1 MECSLLCIRWGAK
14 RLVSDFSSVTRL
26 LAESKFNIEQKVRSL
41 MSTRNRFFFGL
52 LTGVIAIL
60 LGLSA
65 SVTKAQS
72 NDGSLRGE
80 VTDNQGAT
88 VAEARVVATNLASQ
102 VTYDTTS
109 TSAGVYFFSNLPVG
123 NYSIS
128 VEKDGFQKYVRT
140 SVQVFSNQ
148 VTEAGVQLVIGSSST
163 TIEVMAGADL
173 VQTSTS
179 QISNDF
185 NSKQVTELPNTSLDG
200 SPLSLA
206 LLAPGTT
213 GQGAGVLGEGGSI
226 GGARP
231 RMNSFSIDGV
241 DDNRLDVTGHS
252 QPVIQDSVAEFNL
265 ITNQFAAEYGHSAGG
280 QFNIITKSGGN
291 AWHGSLF
298 GYNQNRNYNAED
310 NLDKVA
316 GLSKPSR
323 FDYNR
328 VGGEVGG
335 PIIHNKLFIYGSYQ
349 RQWEGLATSAVAQSA
364 PTADGL
370 AQLTALAADSAVV
383 DILNQFPTA
392 TSQSSTETVFAPGCP
407 VAGCAIPFGTIS
419 PRAPNFV
426 NQHDF
431 IVNGD
436 YNQGKHSIAFH
447 VLYDKNRQPNVNADT
462 PLNQFSGDTA
472 TDVRKYL
479 AKDTW
484 TINDRLVN
492 DLRAS
497 LSRFVLDF
505 TVPPAF
511 NNFPNAEIDA
521 DGLNIGPQGCS
532 PQGNTINTYQV
543 LDNVSYVRGRHTFKA
558 GVEWRHWIAPGGF
571 LPRARGEWDYA
582 DINQLVNDFVPN
594 GSNGALRGAGSGF
607 FAGNQNG
614 IYGFFQD
621 DWKVTARLT
630 LNLGLRYEWNGVPR
644 DDGLQALNSI
654 STLSGVPSITSGS
667 GSGFDFRKPD
677 SDKNNFGPRI
687 GFAYDPFGNA
697 KWAIRGGFGISYDV
711 TPQNFPSISLPP
723 QLQTEQNP
731 ILTCNLS
738 GAPAWC
744 ANFDQTAYAKG
755 GNTGQGFL
763 GGGGLLQVNVPCATQ
778 LDCRASTG
786 ATIVNIVEPKILTWS
801 LGVQHQIGAN
811 SSIEVRYLGT
821 RGLELP
827 IQGRLNTQT
836 GFDAGLGA
844 LPTYLSTAD
853 IPATVTGGP
862 RLSDWDTFEGNANN
876 CPTTGPSPFIHGAD
890 GFCGLVTGF
899 PPKASS
905 IYHGASVDF
914 NHRVGHGLT
923 LRANYTFSKNIDT
936 ATNEL
941 FSTRIDPRR
950 AQDWMNVNQDRGL
963 SSLDVPHKFALS
975 WVYEVPKL
983 SGDHHFLNGL
993 VSGWQYSGTYLAFS
1007 GQPVTIIDGV
1017 DANGNFDAAGDRPV
1031 FNPAGHGNT
1040 ASDVGF
1046 VCSGVGGATTT
1057 SGGDPTCGAVDP
1069 ISGAFI
1075 NDGAIVGYYAL
1086 DPTAKYVVAQL
1097 GAVSTLGRNTFRS
1110 PGVNVWDMGLA
1121 KYIHFTERYSLQL
1134 GVQALDI
1141 FNHRNF
1147 SLAQPSVFE
1156 PLVNNA
1162 LSTSYNNVNA
1172 FFASG
1177 NTQFLNAHQFSG
1189 GSRNMQFVVKFIF

>member
-1 MECSLLCIRWGAK
+1 MRNRFLCSLL
-14 RLVSDFSSVTRL
+14 T
-26 LAESKFNIEQKVRSL
+26 
-41 MSTRNRFFFGL
+41 GL
-52 LTGVIAIL
+52 IAIL
-60 LGLSA
+60 LGLSPSA
-65 SVTKAQS
+65 SEAQT

-88 VAEARVVATNLASQ
+88 VADAKVTATNLASQ
-102 VTYDTTS
+102 VTYATTTTS
-109 TSAGVYFFSNLPVG
+109 SGVYVFSNLPVG
-123 NYSIS
+123 IYSVA
-128 VEKDGFQKYVRT
+128 VEKEGFQKYVRT

-148 VTEAGVQLVIGSSST
+148 VTEAGAQLVIGSSST
-163 TIEVMAGADL
+163 TIEVVAGADL

-252 QPVIQDSVAEFNL
+252 QPVIQDSIAEFNL
-265 ITNQFAAEYGHSAGG
+265 VTNQFAAEYGHSAGG

-291 AWHGSLF
+291 AWHGSAF
-298 GYNQNRNYNAED
+298 GYNQNRHYNSRD

-316 GLSKPSR
+316 GLDEPSR

-335 PIIHNKLFIYGSYQ
+335 PILHNKLFIYGSYQ
-349 RQWEGLATSAVAQSA
+349 RIWEGLATSAVAQSA

-370 AQLTALAADSAVV
+370 ATLKSLAADSAVV
-383 DILNQFPTA
+383 DVLDQFPVA
-392 TSQSSTETVFAPGCP
+392 SSASSSEVVFAPGCP
-407 VAGCAIPFGTIS
+407 VAGCVIPFGTIS
-419 PRAPNFV
+419 PRAPNFL

-431 IVNGD
+431 IINAD
-436 YNQGKHSIAFH
+436 YIHGKHAISFH
-447 VLYDKNRQPNVNADT
+447 VLYDKSRQPNVNADT
-462 PLNQFSGDTA
+462 PLDQFTGATA
-472 TDVRKYL
+472 NDVRKYL
-479 AKDTW
+479 FKDTW
-484 TINDRLVN
+484 TINNRFVN
-492 DLRAS
+492 DFRTS
-497 LSRFVLDF
+497 LSRFVLAF
-505 TVPPAF
+505 TVPTAF
-511 NNFPNAEIDA
+511 SNFPNAELDA

-532 PQGNTINTYQV
+532 PQSNTINTYQV
-543 LDNVSYVRGRHTFKA
+543 LDNVSYVRGKHTFKA
-558 GVEWRHWIAPGGF
+558 GVEWRHWIAPGNF

-594 GSNGALRGAGSGF
+594 GTNGALRGAGSGF

-614 IYGFFQD
+614 IYGFVQD
-621 DWKVTARLT
+621 DWRVTSRLT

-654 STLSGVPSITSGS
+654 STLPGVF
-667 GSGFDFRKPD
+667 GFDFKKPD
-677 SDKNNFGPRI
+677 SDKNNLGPRV
-687 GFAYDPFGNA
+687 GFAYDPFGNS
-697 KWAIRGGFGISYDV
+697 KWAVRGGFGISYDV

-744 ANFDQTAYAKG
+744 ANFDQTAYASG

-763 GGGGLLQVNVPCATQ
+763 AGGGLLQVNVPCTTQ
-778 LDCRASTG
+778 ADCRASTG
-786 ATIVNIVEPKILTWS
+786 STILPIVEPKILTWS
-801 LGVQHQIGAN
+801 LGVQHQIGTN

-827 IQGRLNTQT
+827 IQGRMNTQT
-836 GFDAGLGA
+836 GFSAGLGA
-844 LPTYLSTAD
+844 LPTFLSPSD
-853 IPATVTGGP
+853 IPATITGGT
-862 RLSDWDTFEGNANN
+862 RLSDWDTFENNAND
-876 CPTTGPSPFIHGAD
+876 CPTTGPSPFIYGAE
-890 GFCGLVTGF
+890 GFCGGALVTGF
-899 PPKASS
+899 PPRATSA
-905 IYHGASVDF
+905 YHGVSVDF

-923 LRANYTFSKNIDT
+923 LRANYTFSKNVDT

-941 FSTRIDPRR
+941 FSTRVDPRR
-950 AQDWMNVNQDRGL
+950 AQDWQNVNQDRGL
-963 SSLDVPHKFALS
+963 SSLDVPHKLALS
-975 WVYEVPKL
+975 WVYELPKL
-983 SGDHHFLNGL
+983 HSEHSFLNGL
-993 VSGWQYSGTYLAFS
+993 ANGWQYSGTFLAFS
-1007 GQPVTIIDGV
+1007 GQPITIINGG
-1017 DANGNFDAAGDRPV
+1017 DANGNFDNAGDRPV
-1031 FNPAGHGNT
+1031 FNPAGVGNT
-1040 ASDVGF
+1040 ASDIGF
-1046 VCSGVGGATTT
+1046 VCAGSGGATTT
-1057 SGGDPTCGAVDP
+1057 SGIDPACGADDTAV
-1069 ISGAFI
+1069 
-1075 NDGAIVGYYAL
+1075 VGYYAL
-1086 DPTAKYVVAQL
+1086 DPTAKYVVAGL
-1097 GAVSTLGRNTFRS
+1097 GAVSSLGRNTFRS
-1110 PGVNVWDMGLA
+1110 PGVNVWNMGIA

-1162 LSTSYNNVNA
+1162 LSTSYNNINA

-1177 NTQFLNAHQFSG
+1177 NTQFLNSHQFSG
-1189 GSRNMQFVVKFIF
+1189 GARNMQLVVKFIF

>member
-1 MECSLLCIRWGAK
+1 M
-14 RLVSDFSSVTRL
+14 
-26 LAESKFNIEQKVRSL
+26 
-41 MSTRNRFFFGL
+41 RNRFLYSL
-52 LTGVIAIL
+52 LTGLIAIL
-60 LGLSA
+60 LGLLP
-65 SVTKAQS
+65 SVSEAQTT
-72 NDGSLRGE
+72 DGSLRGE

-88 VAEARVVATNLASQ
+88 VADAKVTATNLASQ
-102 VTYDTTS
+102 VTYATTTTS
-109 TSAGVYFFSNLPVG
+109 SGVYVFSNLPVG
-123 NYSIS
+123 IYSVA
-128 VEKDGFQKYVRT
+128 VEREGFQKYVRS

-148 VTEAGVQLVIGSSST
+148 VTEAGAQLVIGSSST
-163 TIEVMAGADL
+163 TIEVIAGADL

-252 QPVIQDSVAEFNL
+252 QPVIQDSIAEFNL
-265 ITNQFAAEYGHSAGG
+265 VTNQFAAEYGHSAGG

-291 AWHGSLF
+291 AWHGGAF
-298 GYNQNRNYNAED
+298 GYNQNRHYNSRD

-316 GLSKPSR
+316 GLDEPSR

-328 VGGEVGG
+328 VGGDLGG
-335 PIIHNKLFIYGSYQ
+335 PILHNKLFIYGSYQ
-349 RQWEGLATSAVAQSA
+349 RIWEGLATSAVAQSA

-370 AQLTALAADSAVV
+370 ATLKSLAADSAVV
-383 DILNQFPTA
+383 DVLNQFPVA
-392 TSQSSTETVFAPGCP
+392 SSASSSEVVVAPGCP
-407 VAGCAIPFGTIS
+407 VGGCVIPFGTIS
-419 PRAPNFV
+419 PRAPNFL

-431 IVNGD
+431 IINAD
-436 YNQGKHSIAFH
+436 YNHGKHAIGFH
-447 VLYDKNRQPNVNADT
+447 VLYDKSRQPNVNADT
-462 PLNQFSGDTA
+462 PLDQFTGASA
-472 TDVRKYL
+472 NDVRKYL
-479 AKDTW
+479 FKDTW
-484 TINDRLVN
+484 TINDRFVN
-492 DLRAS
+492 DFRTS
-497 LSRFVLDF
+497 LSRFVLAF
-505 TVPPAF
+505 TVPTAF
-511 NNFPNAEIDA
+511 SNFPNAELDA

-532 PQGNTINTYQV
+532 PQSNIINTYQV
-543 LDNVSYVRGRHTFKA
+543 LDNVSYVRGKHTFKA
-558 GVEWRHWIAPGGF
+558 GVEWRHWIAPGNF

-614 IYGFFQD
+614 IYGFVQD
-621 DWKVTARLT
+621 DWRVTSRLT

-654 STLSGVPSITSGS
+654 STLPGVF
-667 GSGFDFRKPD
+667 GFDFKKPD
-677 SDKNNFGPRI
+677 SDKNNFGPRV

-697 KWAIRGGFGISYDV
+697 KWAVRGGFGISYDV

-744 ANFDQTAYAKG
+744 ANFDQTAYASG

-763 GGGGLLQVNVPCATQ
+763 AGGGLLQVNVPCTTQ
-778 LDCRASTG
+778 LDCRSSTG
-786 ATIVNIVEPKILTWS
+786 STILPIVEPKILTWS
-801 LGVQHQIGAN
+801 LGVQHQIGTN

-827 IQGRLNTQT
+827 IQGRMNTQT
-836 GFDAGLGA
+836 GFSAGLGA
-844 LPTYLSTAD
+844 LPTFLSASD

-862 RLSDWDTFEGNANN
+862 RLSDWDTFENNAND
-876 CPTTGPSPFIHGAD
+876 CPTTGPSPFIYGAD

-899 PPKASS
+899 PPRATST
-905 IYHGASVDF
+905 YHGVSVDF

-941 FSTRIDPRR
+941 FSTRVDPRR
-950 AQDWMNVNQDRGL
+950 AQDWQNVNQDREL
-963 SSLDVPHKFALS
+963 SSLDVPHKLALS
-975 WVYEVPKL
+975 WVYELPKL
-983 SGDHHFLNGL
+983 HSEHSFLNGL
-993 VSGWQYSGTYLAFS
+993 ANGWQYSGTFLAFS
-1007 GQPVTIIDGV
+1007 GQPITIINGG
-1017 DANGNFDAAGDRPV
+1017 DANGNFDNAGDRPV
-1031 FNPAGHGNT
+1031 FNPAGVGNT
-1040 ASDVGF
+1040 ASDIGL
-1046 VCSGVGGATTT
+1046 VCAGPGGATSTT
-1057 SGGDPTCGAVDP
+1057 ATDPACSFSNVTLDDTTV
-1069 ISGAFI
+1069 
-1075 NDGAIVGYYAL
+1075 VGYYAL
-1086 DPTAKYVVAQL
+1086 DPTAKYVVAGL
-1097 GAVSTLGRNTFRS
+1097 GAVSSLGRNTFRS
-1110 PGVNVWDMGLA
+1110 PGVNVWNMGIA
-1121 KYIHFTERYSLQL
+1121 KYIHLTERYSLQL

-1162 LSTSYNNVNA
+1162 LSTSYNNINA

-1177 NTQFLNAHQFSG
+1177 NTQFLNSHQFSG
-1189 GSRNMQFVVKFIF
+1189 GARNMQLVVKFIF

>member
-1 MECSLLCIRWGAK
+1 MG
-14 RLVSDFSSVTRL
+14 
-26 LAESKFNIEQKVRSL
+26 
-41 MSTRNRFFFGL
+41 MRNRFFSSL

-65 SVTKAQS
+65 GISKAQT

-88 VAEARVVATNLASQ
+88 VADAKVSGTNLASQ
-102 VTYDTTS
+102 VTYNTTTTS
-109 TSAGVYFFSNLPVG
+109 SGVYVFSNLPVG
-123 NYSIS
+123 IYSIA

-148 VTEAGVQLVIGSSST
+148 VTEASIQLVVGSSST
-163 TIEVMAGADL
+163 TIEVTAGADL

-252 QPVIQDSVAEFNL
+252 QPVIADSIAEFNL

-280 QFNIITKSGGN
+280 QFNIITKAGGN
-291 AWHGSLF
+291 AWHGAAF
-298 GYNQNRNYNAED
+298 GYNQNRHYNSRD
-310 NLDKVA
+310 NLDKLA
-316 GLSKPSR
+316 GLDEPSR

-328 VGGEVGG
+328 VGGDIGG

-349 RQWEGLATSAVAQSA
+349 RIWEGLATAAVAQSA

-370 AQLTALAADSAVV
+370 AQLKGLAADSAVV

-392 TSQSSTETVFAPGCP
+392 PTATGTVAVVAPGCP
-407 VAGCAIPFGTIS
+407 TGGCLVPFGQIS
-419 PRAPNFV
+419 PRAPNFL

-431 IVNGD
+431 IINAD
-436 YNQGKHSIAFH
+436 YNQGRHAISFH
-447 VLYDKNRQPNVNADT
+447 VLYDKSRQPNVNAST
-462 PLNQFSGDTA
+462 PLSQFTGSQA
-472 TDVRKYL
+472 NDVRKYL
-479 AKDTW
+479 FKDTW
-484 TINDRLVN
+484 SINDRFVN
-492 DLRAS
+492 DFRTS

-505 TVPPAF
+505 TVPATF
-511 NNFPNAEIDA
+511 SNFPNAEVDPL
-521 DGLNIGPQGCS
+521 GLNIGPQGCS
-532 PQGNTINTYQV
+532 PQGNIINTYQV
-543 LDNVSYVRGRHTFKA
+543 LDNISYVRGKHTLKA
-558 GVEWRHWIAPGGF
+558 GIEWRHWIAPGNF
-571 LPRARGEWDYA
+571 LPRSRGEWDYG
-582 DINQLVNDFVPN
+582 DLSTLINDLVPDGN
-594 GSNGALRGAGSGF
+594 NGALRGAGSGF
-607 FAGNQNG
+607 FAGNQNA
-614 IYGFFQD
+614 IYGFAQD
-621 DWKVTARLT
+621 DWKVTPRLT

-654 STLSGVPSITSGS
+654 STLPGVY
-667 GSGFDFRKPD
+667 GFVFKKPD
-677 SDKNNFGPRI
+677 SDKNNFGPRV

-697 KWAIRGGFGISYDV
+697 KWAVRGGFGISYDV

-731 ILTCNLS
+731 DLTCSLS

-744 ANFDQTAYAKG
+744 ANPNK
-755 GNTGQGFL
+755 QGFL
-763 GGGGLLQVNVPCATQ
+763 AGGGLLQVNVPCTTQ
-778 LDCRASTG
+778 LDCRTSTS
-786 ATIVNIVEPKILTWS
+786 ATIVPIVEPKILTWS
-801 LGVQHQIGAN
+801 LGVQHQIGTG

-827 IQGRLNTQT
+827 IQARLNTQT
-836 GFDAGLGA
+836 GFAAGLGA
-844 LPTYLSTAD
+844 LPTYLNTAE
-853 IPATVTGGP
+853 IPATVTGGT
-862 RLSDWDTFEGNANN
+862 RLSDWDTFNSNASD
-876 CPTTGPSPFIHGAD
+876 CSAPSRYIHGAE
-890 GFCGLVTGF
+890 GFCGALVTGF

-905 IYHGASVDF
+905 IYHGVSVDF

-941 FSTRIDPRR
+941 FSTFVDPRR
-950 AQDWMNVNQDRGL
+950 IQDWVNPSGSRGL

-975 WVYEVPKL
+975 WVYELPKL
-983 SGDHHFLNGL
+983 HSGHSFLNGL
-993 VSGWQYSGTYLAFS
+993 ANGWQYSGTYLAFS
-1007 GQPVTIIDGV
+1007 GQPITLIDGV
-1017 DANGNFDAAGDRPV
+1017 DANGNGDSAGDRPV
-1031 FNPAGHGNT
+1031 FNPAGVGNT
-1040 ASDVGF
+1040 ATDVGF
-1046 VCSGVGGATTT
+1046 VCAGAGGATTT
-1057 SGGDPTCGAVDP
+1057 SGVDPNCGADDTAV
-1069 ISGAFI
+1069 
-1075 NDGAIVGYYAL
+1075 VGYYAL
-1086 DPTAKYVVAQL
+1086 DPTAKYVVAQR
-1097 GAVSTLGRNTFRS
+1097 GTVSTLGRNTFRA
-1110 PGVNVWDMGLA
+1110 PGVNVWDMGIA

-1134 GVQALDI
+1134 GVQALNI

-1162 LSTSYNNVNA
+1162 LSTSYNDL
-1172 FFASG
+1172 
-1177 NTQFLNAHQFSG
+1177 NTFLDSATRSQFLNSHQFSG
-1189 GSRNMQFVVKFIF
+1189 GARNMQMVVKFLF

>member
-1 MECSLLCIRWGAK
+1 MRK
-14 RLVSDFSSVTRL
+14 
-26 LAESKFNIEQKVRSL
+26 
-41 MSTRNRFFFGL
+41 RFFPGL
-52 LTGVIAIL
+52 FTGVIAIL

-65 SVTKAQS
+65 SISNAQT

-80 VTDNQGAT
+80 ITDNQGAS
-88 VAEARVVATNLASQ
+88 VADAKVTATNLASQ
-102 VTYDTTS
+102 VTYNTTTTS
-109 TSAGVYFFSNLPVG
+109 SGVYVFSNLPVG
-123 NYSIS
+123 IYSIA

-148 VTEAGVQLVIGSSST
+148 ATEASIQLVVGSTST
-163 TIEVMAGADL
+163 TIEVTAGADL

-252 QPVIQDSVAEFNL
+252 QPVIADSIAEFNL

-280 QFNIITKSGGN
+280 QFNIITKAGGN
-291 AWHGSLF
+291 AWHGTAF
-298 GYNQNRNYNAED
+298 GYNQNRHYNSRD

-316 GLSKPSR
+316 GLSEPSR

-328 VGGEVGG
+328 VGGDIGG

-349 RQWEGLATSAVAQSA
+349 RIWEGLATAAVAQSA

-370 AQLTALAADSAVV
+370 ATLKSLAADSAVV
-383 DILNQFPTA
+383 DVLNQFPVA
-392 TSQSSTETVFAPGCP
+392 SSASSTEVVSAPGCP
-407 VAGCAIPFGTIS
+407 VGGCLIPFGTIS
-419 PRAPNFV
+419 PRAPNFQ

-431 IVNGD
+431 IINTD
-436 YNQGKHSIAFH
+436 YNHGKHAISFH
-447 VLYDKNRQPNVNADT
+447 VLYDRNRQPNVNADT
-462 PLNQFSGDTA
+462 PLSQFTGSTA

-479 AKDTW
+479 FKDTW
-484 TINDRLVN
+484 TINDRFVN
-492 DLRAS
+492 DFRTS

-505 TVPPAF
+505 GVPTTF
-511 NNFPNAEIDA
+511 SNFPNVELDA
-521 DGLNIGPQGCS
+521 DGLNVGPQGCS
-532 PQGNTINTYQV
+532 PQGNIINTYQV
-543 LDNVSYVRGRHTFKA
+543 LDNVSYVRGKHTFKA
-558 GVEWRHWIAPGGF
+558 GVEWRHWIAPGNF
-571 LPRARGEWDYA
+571 LPRSRGEWDYA

-614 IYGFFQD
+614 IYFFVQD
-621 DWKVTARLT
+621 DWRVTTRLT

-654 STLSGVPSITSGS
+654 STLPGVY
-667 GSGFDFRKPD
+667 GFVFKKPD
-677 SDKNNFGPRI
+677 SDINNVGPRV
-687 GFAYDPFGNA
+687 GFAYDPFGDA
-697 KWAIRGGFGISYDV
+697 KWAVRGGFGISYDV

-744 ANFDQTAYAKG
+744 ANFDQKAYASG
-755 GNTGQGFL
+755 DNTGQGFL
-763 GGGGLLQVNVPCATQ
+763 AGGGLLQVNVPCTTQ
-778 LDCRASTG
+778 LDCRSSTG
-786 ATIVNIVEPKILTWS
+786 STIVNIVEPKILTWS
-801 LGVQHQIGAN
+801 LGVQHQIGTN

-827 IQGRLNTQT
+827 IQARLNTQT
-836 GFDAGLGA
+836 GFTAGLGA
-844 LPTYLSTAD
+844 LPTFLNQSD
-853 IPATVTGGP
+853 IPTTVTGGT
-862 RLSDWDTFEGNANN
+862 RLSDWDTFENNAND

-890 GFCGLVTGF
+890 GLCGGALVTGF
-899 PPKASS
+899 PPRATST
-905 IYHGASVDF
+905 YHGASVDF

-941 FSTRIDPRR
+941 FSTRVDPRR
-950 AQDWMNVNQDRGL
+950 AQDWANVNQDRGL

-975 WVYEVPKL
+975 WVYELPKL
-983 SGDHHFLNGL
+983 HSGHSFLNGL
-993 VSGWQYSGTYLAFS
+993 ANGWQYSGTFLAFR
-1007 GQPVTIIDGV
+1007 GQPITIINGS
-1017 DANGNFDAAGDRPV
+1017 DANGNFDNAGDRPV
-1031 FNPAGHGNT
+1031 FNPAGVGNT
-1040 ASDVGF
+1040 ASDIGL
-1046 VCSGVGGATTT
+1046 VCAGPGGATSTT
-1057 SGGDPTCGAVDP
+1057 ATDPAC
-1069 ISGAFI
+1069 SFSNI
-1075 NDGAIVGYYAL
+1075 NLDDSTVVGYYAL
-1086 DPTAKYVVAQL
+1086 DPNAKYVVAGL

-1110 PGVNVWDMGLA
+1110 PGVNVWDMGIA

-1134 GVQALDI
+1134 GVQALNI

-1162 LSTSYNNVNA
+1162 LSTSYNNINA

-1177 NTQFLNAHQFSG
+1177 NTQFLNSHQFSG
-1189 GSRNMQFVVKFIF
+1189 GARNMQLLVKFIF

>member
-1 MECSLLCIRWGAK
+1 M
-14 RLVSDFSSVTRL
+14 
-26 LAESKFNIEQKVRSL
+26 
-41 MSTRNRFFFGL
+41 RNRFFSGL
-52 LTGVIAIL
+52 IISVITIL
-60 LGLSA
+60 FGLSA
-65 SVTKAQS
+65 SISKAQT

-80 VTDNQGAT
+80 VTDNQSAA
-88 VAEARVVATNLASQ
+88 VADAKVTATNLASQ
-102 VTYDTTS
+102 VTYNTTTTS
-109 TSAGVYFFSNLPVG
+109 SGVYVFSNLPVG
-123 NYSIS
+123 IYSLAI
-128 VEKDGFQKYVRT
+128 EKDGFQKYVRT

-148 VTEAGVQLVIGSSST
+148 VTEASIQLVIGSTST
-163 TIEVMAGADL
+163 TIEVTAGADL
-173 VQTSTS
+173 VQTTTS

-241 DDNRLDVTGHS
+241 DDNRLDITGHS
-252 QPVIQDSVAEFNL
+252 QPVIADSIAEFNL

-291 AWHGSLF
+291 AWHGAAF
-298 GYNQNRNYNAED
+298 GYNQNRHYNSRD

-316 GLSKPSR
+316 GLSEPSR

-328 VGGEVGG
+328 VGGDIGG

-349 RQWEGLATSAVAQSA
+349 RIWEGLATAAVAQSA
-364 PTADGL
+364 PTAEGL
-370 AQLTALAADSAVV
+370 DTLKSLAANSAVV
-383 DILNQFPTA
+383 DVLNQFPVA
-392 TSQSSTETVFAPGCP
+392 SSVSSTEIVSAPGCP
-407 VAGCAIPFGTIS
+407 AGGCLIPFGTIS
-419 PRAPNFV
+419 PRAPNFL

-431 IVNGD
+431 IINGD
-436 YNQGKHSIAFH
+436 YNHGRHAISFH
-447 VLYDKNRQPNVNADT
+447 VLYDKSRQPNVNANT
-462 PLNQFSGDTA
+462 PQDQFTGA
-472 TDVRKYL
+472 AANDVRKYL
-479 AKDTW
+479 FKDTW
-484 TINDRLVN
+484 TINDRFVN
-492 DLRAS
+492 DFRAS
-497 LSRFVLDF
+497 LSRFVLAF
-505 TVPPAF
+505 TVPDTF
-511 NNFPNAEIDA
+511 SNFPNAEVDA

-532 PQGNTINTYQV
+532 PQSNIINTYQV
-543 LDNVSYVRGRHTFKA
+543 LDNVSYVRGKHTFKA
-558 GVEWRHWIAPGGF
+558 GAEWRHWIAPGNF

-614 IYGFFQD
+614 IYAFVQD
-621 DWKVTARLT
+621 DWRVTSRLT
-630 LNLGLRYEWNGVPR
+630 LNLGVRYEWNGVPR
-644 DDGLQALNSI
+644 DDALQALNSI
-654 STLSGVPSITSGS
+654 STLPGVY
-667 GSGFDFRKPD
+667 GFEFKKPD
-677 SDKNNFGPRI
+677 SDKNNVGPRI
-687 GFAYDPFGNA
+687 GFAYDPLGNA

-744 ANFDQTAYAKG
+744 ANFDQKAYG
-755 GNTGQGFL
+755 RGENTGQGFL
-763 GGGGLLQVNVPCATQ
+763 AGGGLLQVNVPCTTQ
-778 LDCRASTG
+778 LDCRSSTG
-786 ATIVNIVEPKILTWS
+786 STIVPMVQPKILTWS
-801 LGVQHQIGAN
+801 LGVQHQVGSN

-827 IQGRLNTQT
+827 IQARLNTQT
-836 GFDAGLGA
+836 GFTAGLGA
-844 LPTYLSTAD
+844 LPTYLNPSD
-853 IPATVTGGP
+853 IPATVTGGT
-862 RLSDWDTFEGNANN
+862 RLSDWDTFENNAND

-890 GFCGLVTGF
+890 GLCGGALVTGF
-899 PPKASS
+899 PPRATST
-905 IYHGASVDF
+905 YHGASVDF

-923 LRANYTFSKNIDT
+923 LRANYTFSKNIDN

-941 FSTRIDPRR
+941 FSTRVDPRR
-950 AQDWMNVNQDRGL
+950 AQDWANVNQDRGL

-975 WVYEVPKL
+975 WVYELPKL
-983 SGDHHFLNGL
+983 HSGHSFLNGL
-993 VSGWQYSGTYLAFS
+993 ANGWQYAGTFLAFS
-1007 GQPVTIIDGV
+1007 GQPITIINGG
-1017 DANGNFDAAGDRPV
+1017 DANGNFDNAGDRPV
-1031 FNPAGHGNT
+1031 FNPAGVGNT
-1040 ASDVGF
+1040 ASDIGL
-1046 VCSGVGGATTT
+1046 VCAGLGGATSTT
-1057 SGGDPTCGAVDP
+1057 ATDPAC
-1069 ISGAFI
+1069 AFS
-1075 NDGAIVGYYAL
+1075 NTNLDDTTVVGYYAL
-1086 DPTAKYVVAQL
+1086 DPTAKYVAAGL

-1110 PGVNVWDMGLA
+1110 PGVNVWDMGVS

-1134 GVQALDI
+1134 GVQALNI

-1162 LSTSYNNVNA
+1162 LSTSYNNINA

-1177 NTQFLNAHQFSG
+1177 NTQFLNAQQFSG
-1189 GSRNMQFVVKFIF
+1189 GARNMQLVVKFLF

>member
-1 MECSLLCIRWGAK
+1 MG
-14 RLVSDFSSVTRL
+14 
-26 LAESKFNIEQKVRSL
+26 
-41 MSTRNRFFFGL
+41 MRNRFFCSL
-52 LTGVIAIL
+52 LTGVIAVL

-65 SVTKAQS
+65 SVSKAQT

-80 VTDNQGAT
+80 VTDNQSAT
-88 VAEARVVATNLASQ
+88 VADAKVTATNLASQ
-102 VTYDTTS
+102 VTYATTTTS
-109 TSAGVYFFSNLPVG
+109 SGVYFFSNLPVG
-123 NYSIS
+123 IYSIT
-128 VEKDGFQKYVRT
+128 VEKDGFQKYIRT

-148 VTEAGVQLVIGSSST
+148 VTEAGAQIAVGSSST
-163 TIEVMAGADL
+163 TIEVTAGADL

-241 DDNRLDVTGHS
+241 DDNRLDITGHS
-252 QPVIQDSVAEFNL
+252 QPVIADSIAEFNL

-291 AWHGSLF
+291 AWHGAAF
-298 GYNQNRNYNAED
+298 GYNQNRHYNAMD

-316 GLSKPSR
+316 GLTEPSR

-328 VGGEVGG
+328 VGGDVGG

-349 RQWEGLATSAVAQSA
+349 RIWEGLATAAVQQLA

-370 AQLTALAADSAVV
+370 AQLKGLAADSAVV

-392 TSQSSTETVFAPGCP
+392 PVADPGSSQTVNAPGCP
-407 VAGCAIPFGTIS
+407 PPPGGCIVPFGSIS
-419 PRAPNFV
+419 PRAPNFL

-431 IVNGD
+431 IVNAD
-436 YNQGKHSIAFH
+436 YNHGKHAIGFH
-447 VLYDKNRQPNVNADT
+447 VLYDKSRQPNVNAST
-462 PLNQFSGDTA
+462 PLDQFTGSA
-472 TDVRKYL
+472 ANDVRKYL
-479 AKDTW
+479 FKDTW
-484 TINDRLVN
+484 SINDRFVN
-492 DLRAS
+492 DFRTS
-497 LSRFVLDF
+497 LSRFVLAF
-505 TVPPAF
+505 TVPATF
-511 NNFPNAEIDA
+511 SNFPNAEVDPL
-521 DGLNIGPQGCS
+521 GLNIGPQGCS
-532 PQGNTINTYQV
+532 PQSNIINTYQV
-543 LDNVSYVRGRHTFKA
+543 LDNVSYVRGRHTLKA
-558 GVEWRHWIAPGGF
+558 GIEWRHWIAPGNF
-571 LPRARGEWDYA
+571 LPRARGEWDYG
-582 DINQLVNDFVPN
+582 DLSTLINDELPN
-594 GSNGALRGAGSGF
+594 GNNGALRGAGSGF
-607 FAGNQNG
+607 FAGNQNA
-614 IYGFFQD
+614 IYGFAQD

-654 STLSGVPSITSGS
+654 STLPGVF
-667 GSGFDFRKPD
+667 GFVFKKPD
-677 SDKNNFGPRI
+677 SDKNNFGPRV

-697 KWAIRGGFGISYDV
+697 RWAIRGGFGISYDV

-731 ILTCNLS
+731 DLTCTLA

-744 ANFDQTAYAKG
+744 ANP
-755 GNTGQGFL
+755 NGQGFL
-763 GGGGLLQVNVPCATQ
+763 AGGGLLQVNVPCTTQ
-778 LDCRASTG
+778 ADCRASSSS
-786 ATIVNIVEPKILTWS
+786 TILPIVEPKILTWS

-827 IQGRLNTQT
+827 IQARLNTQT
-836 GFDAGLGA
+836 GFAAGLGA

-853 IPATVTGGP
+853 IPATVTGGT
-862 RLSDWDTFEGNANN
+862 RLSDWNTFNSNASD
-876 CPTTGPSPFIHGAD
+876 CSGPSRYIHGAE
-890 GFCGLVTGF
+890 GFCGALVTGF
-899 PPKASS
+899 PPRASS

-914 NHRVGHGLT
+914 NHRVGHGLS

-941 FSTRIDPRR
+941 FSTFVDPRR
-950 AQDWMNVNQDRGL
+950 IQDWQNPNGSRGL

-1007 GQPVTIIDGV
+1007 GQPITIIDGI
-1017 DANGNFDAAGDRPV
+1017 DANANGDSAGDRPV
-1031 FNPAGHGNT
+1031 FNPAGVGNT
-1040 ASDVGF
+1040 ATDVGL
-1046 VCSGVGGATTT
+1046 VCADAGGVTSTTGT
-1057 SGGDPTCGAVDP
+1057 NPLCSFSNKKLDDSTV
-1069 ISGAFI
+1069 
-1075 NDGAIVGYYAL
+1075 VGYYAL
-1086 DPTAKYVVAQL
+1086 DPTARYVVAHR
-1097 GAVSTLGRNTFRS
+1097 GTVSTLGRNTFRA
-1110 PGVNVWDMGLA
+1110 PGVNVWDMGIS

-1162 LSTSYNNVNA
+1162 LTTSYNRTSA
-1172 FFASG
+1172 FLDSG
-1177 NTQFLNAHQFSG
+1177 NTLFLNPHQFSG
-1189 GSRNMQFVVKFIF
+1189 GSRNMQFVLKFIF

>member
-1 MECSLLCIRWGAK
+1 M
-14 RLVSDFSSVTRL
+14 
-26 LAESKFNIEQKVRSL
+26 
-41 MSTRNRFFFGL
+41 RNRFFPGL
-52 LTGVIAIL
+52 FTSVIAIL
-60 LGLSA
+60 LVLSA
-65 SVTKAQS
+65 SISKAQT

-80 VTDNQGAT
+80 ITDNQGAT
-88 VAEARVVATNLASQ
+88 VADAKVTATNLASQ
-102 VTYDTTS
+102 VTYNTTTTS
-109 TSAGVYFFSNLPVG
+109 SGVYVFSNLPVG
-123 NYSIS
+123 IYSIA

-148 VTEAGVQLVIGSSST
+148 ATEASIQLVVGSTST
-163 TIEVMAGADL
+163 TIEVTAGADL

-241 DDNRLDVTGHS
+241 DDNRLDITGHS
-252 QPVIQDSVAEFNL
+252 QPVIADSIAEFNL

-280 QFNIITKSGGN
+280 QFNIITKAGGN
-291 AWHGSLF
+291 SWHGTAF
-298 GYNQNRNYNAED
+298 GYNQNRHYNSRD

-316 GLSKPSR
+316 GLSEPSR

-328 VGGEVGG
+328 VGGDIGG

-349 RQWEGLATSAVAQSA
+349 RIWEGLATAAVQQTA

-370 AQLTALAADSAVV
+370 AQLKGLAADSAVV
-383 DILNQFPTA
+383 DILNQFPVAPAA
-392 TSQSSTETVFAPGCP
+392 TTTVAVIAPGCP
-407 VAGCAIPFGTIS
+407 TAGCAVPFGAIS
-419 PRAPNFV
+419 PRAPNFL

-431 IVNGD
+431 IINAD
-436 YNQGKHSIAFH
+436 FNQGKHAMGFH
-447 VLYDKNRQPNVNADT
+447 VLYDRSRQPNVNADT
-462 PLNQFSGDTA
+462 PQAQFTGA
-472 TDVRKYL
+472 EANDVRKYL
-479 AKDTW
+479 FKDTW
-484 TINDRLVN
+484 TINDRFVN
-492 DLRAS
+492 DFRAS
-497 LSRFVLDF
+497 LSRFVLAFD
-505 TVPPAF
+505 VPAEF
-511 NNFPNAEIDA
+511 ANFPNAEV
-521 DGLNIGPQGCS
+521 DGLSLNIGPQGCS
-532 PQGNTINTYQV
+532 PQSNIINTYQI
-543 LDNVSYVRGRHTFKA
+543 LDNVSYVRGKHTFKA
-558 GVEWRHWIAPGGF
+558 GVEWRHWIAPGNF
-571 LPRARGEWDYA
+571 LPRSRGEWDYGEISTL
-582 DINQLVNDFVPN
+582 INDQIPD
-594 GSNGALRGAGSGF
+594 GTNGALRGAGSGF
-607 FAGNQNG
+607 FAGNQNA
-614 IYGFFQD
+614 IYFFGQD
-621 DWKVTARLT
+621 DWKITSRLT

-654 STLSGVPSITSGS
+654 STLPGVF
-667 GSGFDFRKPD
+667 GFVFKKPD
-677 SDKNNFGPRI
+677 SDKNNVGPRV
-687 GFAYDPFGNA
+687 GFAYDLFGDS

-731 ILTCNLS
+731 LLTCNLA

-744 ANFDQTAYAKG
+744 ANP
-755 GNTGQGFL
+755 NGQGFL
-763 GGGGLLQVNVPCATQ
+763 AGSGLLQVNVPCTTQ
-778 LDCRASTG
+778 LDCRSSTG
-786 ATIVNIVEPKILTWS
+786 STILNIVEPKILTWS

-827 IQGRLNTQT
+827 IQARLNTQT
-836 GFDAGLGA
+836 GFSAGLGA
-844 LPTYLSTAD
+844 LPTFLNTSD
-853 IPATVTGGP
+853 IPATVTGGT
-862 RLSDWDTFEGNANN
+862 RLSDWDTFENNAND

-890 GFCGLVTGF
+890 GFCGGALVTGF
-899 PPKASS
+899 PPRATST
-905 IYHGASVDF
+905 YHGGSVDF

-941 FSTRIDPRR
+941 FSTRVDPRR
-950 AQDWMNVNQDRGL
+950 AQDWANVNQDRGL

-975 WVYEVPKL
+975 WVYELPKL
-983 SGDHHFLNGL
+983 HSEHRFLNGL
-993 VSGWQYSGTYLAFS
+993 ANGWQYSGTFLAFR
-1007 GQPVTIIDGV
+1007 GQPITIINGGDS
-1017 DANGNFDAAGDRPV
+1017 NGNFDSAGDRPV
-1031 FNPAGHGNT
+1031 FNPAGAGNT
-1040 ASDVGF
+1040 ASDIGF
-1046 VCSGVGGATTT
+1046 VCAGTGGATTT
-1057 SGGDPTCGAVDP
+1057 SGIDPNCGTDDTAV
-1069 ISGAFI
+1069 
-1075 NDGAIVGYYAL
+1075 VGYYAL
-1086 DPTAKYVVAQL
+1086 DPTAKYVVAGL

-1110 PGVNVWDMGLA
+1110 PGVNVWDMGVS

-1134 GVQALDI
+1134 GAQALNI

-1162 LSTSYNNVNA
+1162 LSTSYNNINA

-1177 NTQFLNAHQFSG
+1177 NEQFLNSHQFSG
-1189 GSRNMQFVVKFIF
+1189 GARNMQLLVKFIF

>member
-1 MECSLLCIRWGAK
+1 
-14 RLVSDFSSVTRL
+14 
-26 LAESKFNIEQKVRSL
+26 
-41 MSTRNRFFFGL
+41 MSTRNRFFFSM
-52 LTGVIAIL
+52 LTGLMAIL

-65 SVTKAQS
+65 SVAKAQS
-72 NDGSLRGE
+72 NDGSLRGD

-88 VAEARVVATNLASQ
+88 IADAKVMATNLASQ
-102 VTYDTTS
+102 VTYDTTT
-109 TSAGVYFFSNLPVG
+109 TSAGVYNFSNLPVG
-123 NYSIS
+123 NYSIT

-148 VTEAGVQLVIGSSST
+148 ATDAGVQLVIGSSST
-163 TIEVMAGADL
+163 TIEVTAGADL

-241 DDNRLDVTGHS
+241 DDNRLDITGHS
-252 QPVIQDSVAEFNL
+252 QPVIQDSIAEFNL

-291 AWHGSLF
+291 SFHGSLF
-298 GYNQNRNYNAED
+298 GYNQNRNYNAMD

-316 GLSKPSR
+316 GLTEPSR

-328 VGGEVGG
+328 VGAEAGG
-335 PIIHNKLFIYGSYQ
+335 PIIHNKLFVYGSYQ
-349 RQWEGLATSAVAQSA
+349 RIWEGLATSAVEQQA

-370 AQLTALAADSAVV
+370 AQLKALAADPAVV

-392 TSQSSTETVFAPGCP
+392 ATADPGATQPVFAPGCP
-407 VAGCAIPFGTIS
+407 AGGCLVPFGNIS
-419 PRAPNFV
+419 PRAPNFL

-431 IVNGD
+431 IVNTD
-436 YNQGKHSIAFH
+436 YNAGKHAVGFH
-447 VLYDKNRQPNVNADT
+447 VLYDRSRQPNVNAST
-462 PLNQFSGDTA
+462 PLEQFTGA
-472 TDVRKYL
+472 AANDVRKYL

-484 TINDRLVN
+484 SINDRLVN
-492 DLRAS
+492 DFRAS
-497 LSRFVLDF
+497 LSRFVLAF
-505 TVPPAF
+505 EVPPAF
-511 NNFPNAEIDA
+511 SNFPNAEVDPLN
-521 DGLNIGPQGCS
+521 LNIGPQGCS
-532 PQGNTINTYQV
+532 PQSNVINTYQI
-543 LDNVSYVRGRHTFKA
+543 LDNVSYVRGKHTFKG
-558 GVEWRHWIAPGGF
+558 GVEWRHWIAPGNF

-582 DINQLVNDFVPN
+582 DLSTLINDEIPN
-594 GSNGALRGAGSGF
+594 GNNGALRGAGSGF

-654 STLSGVPSITSGS
+654 SSLPGVY
-667 GSGFDFRKPD
+667 GFDFKKPP
-677 SDKNNFGPRI
+677 SDRNNFGPRV

-731 ILTCNLS
+731 DVTCGLA

-744 ANFDQTAYAKG
+744 ASFLDPKDG
-755 GNTGQGFL
+755 SGKGFL
-763 GGGGLLQVNVPCATQ
+763 AGGGLLQVNIPCTTQ
-778 LDCRASTG
+778 ADCRASTG
-786 ATIVNIVEPKILTWS
+786 ATIVPIVEPKILTWS
-801 LGVQHQIGAN
+801 LGVQHQIGTN

-827 IQGRLNTQT
+827 IQARLNTQT
-836 GFDAGLGA
+836 GFAAGLAA
-844 LPTYLSTAD
+844 LPTFLNPSD

-862 RLSDWDTFEGNANN
+862 RLSDWDNFENSD
-876 CPTTGPSPFIHGAD
+876 CTTPSPFIHGAE
-890 GFCGLVTGF
+890 GFCGSLVTGF

-905 IYHGASVDF
+905 IYHGVSVDF

-923 LRANYTFSKNIDT
+923 LRANYTFSKNIDN

-941 FSTRIDPRR
+941 FSTFVDPRR
-950 AQDWMNVNQDRGL
+950 IQDWQNPNGSRGL
-963 SSLDVPHKFALS
+963 SSLDVPHKLALS

-983 SGDHHFLNGL
+983 NGDHRFLNGL
-993 VSGWQYSGTYLAFS
+993 VSGWQYSGTFLAYS
-1007 GQPVTIIDGV
+1007 GQPITIIDGV
-1017 DANGNFDAAGDRPV
+1017 DANGNGDSAGDRPV
-1031 FNPAGHGNT
+1031 FNPAGRGNT

-1046 VCSGVGGATTT
+1046 VCAGAGGATTT
-1057 SGGDPTCGAVDP
+1057 SGVNPACGATDP
-1069 ISGAFI
+1069 VTGAFL
-1075 NDGAIVGYYAL
+1075 DDASIVGYYAL
-1086 DPTAKYVVAQL
+1086 DPTARYVVAQL
-1097 GAVSTLGRNTFRS
+1097 GTVSSLGRNTFRS
-1110 PGVNVWDMGLA
+1110 PGVNEWDMGLS
-1121 KYIHFTERYSLQL
+1121 KYIHMTERFSLQL

-1162 LSTSYNNVNA
+1162 LSTSYNNT
-1172 FFASG
+1172 SG
-1177 NTQFLNAHQFSG
+1177 GDQFLNAHQFSG

>member
-1 MECSLLCIRWGAK
+1 M
-14 RLVSDFSSVTRL
+14 
-26 LAESKFNIEQKVRSL
+26 
-41 MSTRNRFFFGL
+41 RNRFFCSL
-52 LTGVIAIL
+52 LTSVLVIL

-65 SVTKAQS
+65 SVSKAQT

-80 VTDNQGAT
+80 VTDNQSAT
-88 VAEARVVATNLASQ
+88 VADAKVTATNLASQ
-102 VTYDTTS
+102 VTYDTTT
-109 TSAGVYFFSNLPVG
+109 TSAGVYNFSNLPVG
-123 NYSIS
+123 NYSIE

-148 VTEAGVQLVIGSSST
+148 VTDAGIQLVIGSSST
-163 TIEVMAGADL
+163 TIEVTAGADL

-252 QPVIQDSVAEFNL
+252 QPVIQDSIAEFNL

-291 AWHGSLF
+291 SYHGSLF
-298 GYNQNRNYNAED
+298 GYNQNRNYNAMD
-310 NLDKVA
+310 NLDK
-316 GLSKPSR
+316 GNGQTEPSR

-349 RQWEGLATSAVAQSA
+349 RIWEGLATAAVRQSA

-370 AQLTALAADSAVV
+370 AQLKAVAVDPAVV
-383 DILNQFPTA
+383 DILNQFPVAPAA
-392 TSQSSTETVFAPGCP
+392 TGTETVTVAGTACA
-407 VAGCAIPFGTIS
+407 AGCAVPFGDIF

-436 YNQGKHSIAFH
+436 YNQGKHSIGFH
-447 VLYDKNRQPNVNADT
+447 VLYDKNRQPNVNSST
-462 PLNQFSGDTA
+462 PQDQFSGSTA

-479 AKDTW
+479 FKDTW
-484 TINDRLVN
+484 SINDRLVN
-492 DLRAS
+492 DFRAS
-497 LSRFVLDF
+497 LSRFSLAF
-505 TVPPAF
+505 TVPAAF
-511 NNFPNAEIDA
+511 DNFPNAEVDA
-521 DGLNIGPQGCS
+521 DGLNVGPQGCS
-532 PQGNTINTYQV
+532 PQANIINTYQI
-543 LDNVSYVRGRHTFKA
+543 LDNVSYVRGRHTFKG

-571 LPRARGEWDYA
+571 LPRARGEWDYSN
-582 DINQLVNDFVPN
+582 INQLVNDFVPN
-594 GSNGALRGAGSGF
+594 GSNGALRGAGSGS

-621 DWKVTARLT
+621 DWKVTSRLT

-644 DDGLQALNSI
+644 DDGLQALNAI
-654 STLSGVPSITSGS
+654 STLDGVE
-667 GSGFDFRKPD
+667 GFVFKKPD
-677 SDKNNFGPRI
+677 SDRNNFGPRV

-744 ANFDQTAYAKG
+744 ANFDQIQYAKG
-755 GNTGQGFL
+755 NNTGQGFL
-763 GGGGLLQVNVPCATQ
+763 AGGGLLQVNVPCATQ

-786 ATIVNIVEPKILTWS
+786 STILPIVEPKILTWS
-801 LGVQHQIGAN
+801 LGVQHQLGTS

-827 IQGRLNTQT
+827 IQARLNTQT
-836 GFDAGLGA
+836 GFAAGLGA
-844 LPTYLSTAD
+844 LPTYLNPSD

-862 RLSDWDTFEGNANN
+862 RLSDWDTFENNAND

-890 GFCGLVTGF
+890 GFCGVVTGF

-905 IYHGASVDF
+905 IYHGVSVDF

-941 FSTRIDPRR
+941 FSTFVDPRR
-950 AQDWMNVNQDRGL
+950 IQDWQNPNGSRGL
-963 SSLDVPHKFALS
+963 SSLDVPHKLALS
-975 WVYEVPKL
+975 WVYEIPKL
-983 SGDHHFLNGL
+983 SGDHHFLNGF
-993 VSGWQYSGTYLAFS
+993 VSGWQYSGTFLAFS
-1007 GQPVTIIDGV
+1007 GQPITIIDGQ
-1017 DANGNFDAAGDRPV
+1017 DANGNFDSAGDRPV

-1040 ASDVGF
+1040 ASDVGL
-1046 VCSGVGGATTT
+1046 VCAGVGGITTT
-1057 SGGDPTCGAVDP
+1057 TGTDPLCSFDNKLLDDSTV
-1069 ISGAFI
+1069 
-1075 NDGAIVGYYAL
+1075 VGYYAL
-1086 DPTAKYVVAQL
+1086 DPTAKYVVANL
-1097 GAVSTLGRNTFRS
+1097 GTVSTLGRNTFRA

-1162 LSTSYNNVNA
+1162 LSTTYNNTSSFLDPTSSN
-1172 FFASG
+1172 
-1177 NTQFLNAHQFSG
+1177 QFLNAHQFSG
-1189 GSRNMQFVVKFIF
+1189 GSRQLQFVVKFIF